1 MTVKDIKKK
10 IMYILGGTVL
20 TEDFF
25 WKNARFII
33 TVFVIIV
40 LYISNRYSCI
50 EKMEMCIRDRPKGL
64 LFWRSITQWMGGL
77 GIVLFVATILP
88 MGGNASVMYDA
99 EVTGI
104 GSVSYTHLDV
114 YKRQPLSYT

>member
-1 MTVKDIKKK
+1 MKARDIKKK

-33 TVFVIIV
+33 TVCVIIV

-50 EKMEMCIRDRPKGL
+50 EKMAKIESLQRELKDAKYESLTISADLMGLSRESKVEEMVQKKGVDVKQ
-64 LFWRSITQWMGGL
+64 T
-77 GIVLFVATILP
+77 TEP
-88 MGGNASVMYDA
+88 
-99 EVTGI
+99 
-104 GSVSYTHLDV
+104 V
-114 YKRQPLSYT
+114 YKIKK

>member
-1 MTVKDIKKK
+1 MKAKDIKKK

-33 TVFVIIV
+33 TLIIIVV

-50 EKMEMCIRDRPKGL
+50 EKMAKIESLQRELKDAKYESLTISAKV
-64 LFWRSITQWMGGL
+64 MG
-77 GIVLFVATILP
+77 
-88 MGGNASVMYDA
+88 
-99 EVTGI
+99 
-104 GSVSYTHLDV
+104 VSRESKVEELVQKNGVDISLTEEPT
-114 YKRQPLSYT
+114 YKIEK

>member
-1 MTVKDIKKK
+1 
-10 IMYILGGTVL
+10 MYILGGTVL

-50 EKMEMCIRDRPKGL
+50 EKMAEIEKLQRELKDAKYESL
-64 LFWRSITQWMGGL
+64 TISAELMG
-77 GIVLFVATILP
+77 
-88 MGGNASVMYDA
+88 
-99 EVTGI
+99 
-104 GSVSYTHLDV
+104 VSRESKVEDLVQKNGVDLKLTKEPT
-114 YKRQPLSYT
+114 YKIKK

>member
-1 MTVKDIKKK
+1 MKAKDIKKK

-33 TVFVIIV
+33 TVFIIIV

-50 EKMEMCIRDRPKGL
+50 EKMAKIESLQRELKDAKYESLTISAEL
-64 LFWRSITQWMGGL
+64 MGVSRESRVEELVQKNGVE
-77 GIVLFVATILP
+77 I
-88 MGGNASVMYDA
+88 SQ
-99 EVTGI
+99 TGEP
-104 GSVSYTHLDV
+104 T
-114 YKRQPLSYT
+114 YKIKK

>member
-1 MTVKDIKKK
+1 
-10 IMYILGGTVL
+10 MYILGGTVL

-50 EKMEMCIRDRPKGL
+50 EKMS
-64 LFWRSITQWMGGL
+64 SIEKLQRELKDAKYESLTISAELMG
-77 GIVLFVATILP
+77 
-88 MGGNASVMYDA
+88 
-99 EVTGI
+99 
-104 GSVSYTHLDV
+104 VSRESKVEDLVRKNGVDLKQANEPIYKLDSN
-114 YKRQPLSYT
+114 K

>member
-1 MTVKDIKKK
+1 MKAKDIKKK

-33 TVFVIIV
+33 TVCVIIV

-50 EKMEMCIRDRPKGL
+50 EKMAKIESLQQELKDAKYESLTISADLMGLSRESKAEDMVQKGGVDL
-64 LFWRSITQWMGGL
+64 KQT
-77 GIVLFVATILP
+77 
-88 MGGNASVMYDA
+88 A
-99 EVTGI
+99 EPF
-104 GSVSYTHLDV
+104 
-114 YKRQPLSYT
+114 YKIKK

>member
-1 MTVKDIKKK
+1 
-10 IMYILGGTVL
+10 MYILGGTIF

-50 EKMEMCIRDRPKGL
+50 EKRVKIESLQRELKDAKYESQTISAKLVGVSRESKVEDLVKKN
-64 LFWRSITQWMGGL
+64 
-77 GIVLFVATILP
+77 GIDISQTDQPIYTI
-88 MGGNASVMYDA
+88 
-99 EVTGI
+99 
-104 GSVSYTHLDV
+104 
-114 YKRQPLSYT
+114 KK

>member
-1 MTVKDIKKK
+1 MTTKDIKRK

-50 EKMEMCIRDRPKGL
+50 EKVSTIEKLQRELKDAKYESLTISAEL
-64 LFWRSITQWMGGL
+64 MG
-77 GIVLFVATILP
+77 
-88 MGGNASVMYDA
+88 
-99 EVTGI
+99 
-104 GSVSYTHLDV
+104 VSRESKVVDLVQKNGVDLKQTNEPI
-114 YKRQPLSYT
+114 YKIKKEK